1 MDKISDA
8 RNEILVACK
17 MYAVS
22 DNMREAVRE
31 ILQKLVEGVQTQST
45 NTGSPKLPL
54 FAEVKSAVEK
64 EAHFLLG
71 RTDRELLTIAYIY
84 IERQLRA
91 GA

>member
-31 ILQKLVEGVQTQST
+31 ILQKLVEGVQTQTT
-45 NTGSPKLPL
+45 NSRYVTALDVFSEWCNSDKYGFENSFVLWCKERLN
-54 FAEVKSAVEK
+54 AEK
-64 EAHFLLG
+64 
-71 RTDRELLTIAYIY
+71 
-84 IERQLRA
+84 
-91 GA
+91 